1 MELVDLLPGAAAVV
15 VVWERHGSAEVRM
28 QEADWIAGL
37 AASGAPIRAQLLAS
51 DDGVHLVDP
60 ALAALVAN

>member
-1 MELVDLLPGAAAVV
+1 ML
-15 VVWERHGSAEVRM
+15 VWERHGSAEVRM

-37 AASGAPIRAQLLAS
+37 AASGAPVRAQLLAS

-60 ALAALVAN
+60 AFAALVAG